1 MSLVKKS
8 FINLWQDQKGAITTV
23 ELIGYTILI
32 GGAAALV
39 GFGLTTAYRGLT
51 GSVIKEIQ
59 DADPNN

>member
-1 MSLVKKS
+1 MKNLLKQ
-8 FINLWQDQKGAITTV
+8 LWQDQKGAVTTV

-59 DADPNN
+59 AADPHN